1 MNVLVLG
8 GGGREHA
15 LAWKLA
21 QSPSVERVFAL
32 PGSDAIAACATC
44 VPGDP
49 CDAPTVLAALAAH
62 PIDLTVVGPE
72 APLAAGIADAVRAG
86 GHAVFGPSRAAAQ
99 LESSKIFAK
108 QFMREHG
115 IPTAAFAL
123 ADDAPSA
130 RRALE
135 RFRYP
140 LVIKA
145 DGLAAG
151 KGVVIAANQSEAEA
165 AVASMLGGGLGAAG
179 RRLVFEEC
187 LRGPELSLLALC
199 DGARALLLPPA
210 RDHKRLGDGDRGPNT
225 GGMGAISCD
234 ALLPSALRDEIDRSI
249 IQPTL
254 AGMARAGA
262 PFQGVLYCGLMLTA
276 QGPRLLE
283 YNVRFGDPE
292 AQPILMRLGGDL
304 AVTLMAA
311 AGGRLDDGAGF
322 MPTATPAA
330 ACVVAAAAGYPGTP
344 TRGDLITGLDPN
356 IKSSTGADA
365 MIFHAGTR
373 RRDGRWETNGGRVL
387 GVTARAASLDA
398 ALRRSYQLLAGIQF
412 RGMQFRRDI
421 GSTFGE
427 PTL

>member
-44 VPGDP
+44 LPGDP
-49 CDAPTVLAALAAH
+49 CDAPTVLAAIAAH
-62 PIDLTVVGPE
+62 HLDLTVVGPE
-72 APLAAGIADAVRAG
+72 APLAAGIADAVRAR
-86 GHAVFGPSRAAAQ
+86 GHAVFGPSQAAAQ

-108 QFMREHG
+108 QFMRAHA
-115 IPTAAFAL
+115 IPTADFAL

-151 KGVVIAANQSEAEA
+151 KGVVIAANQAEAEA
-165 AVASMLGGGLGAAG
+165 AVAAMLGGGLGAAG
-179 RRLVFEEC
+179 RRLVIEEC

-199 DGARALLLPPA
+199 DGEHARLLPPA

-234 ALLPSALRDEIDRSI
+234 ALLPAALRDEIDRCV

-254 AGMARAGA
+254 AGMARAGT
-262 PFQGVLYCGLMLTA
+262 PFQGVLYCGLMLTP

-304 AVTLMAA
+304 ALTLKAA
-311 AGGRLDDGAGF
+311 ASGRLLEA
-322 MPTATPAA
+322 TAHGHLSGAA

-344 TRGDLITGLDPN
+344 ARGDLITGLDQN
-356 IKSSTGADA
+356 IESEPSADA

-373 RRDGRWETNGGRVL
+373 RRDGHWETNGGRVL
-387 GVTARAASLDA
+387 GITARAASLDA
-398 ALRRSYQLLAGIQF
+398 ALHRCYQLLAGVQF
-412 RGMQFRRDI
+412 RGMQYRHDI

-427 PTL
+427 HTL